1 MTINSKSTKTEILA
15 AYKEIEK
22 QNKSLESEVRK
33 GGLTSK
39 NTNQVIVE
47 KQEVLTV
54 TNYNND
60 ISTTIKSLEQI
71 QNNFGSAVSNLSER
85 LISESTK
92 LTTIRNAIAQEKL
105 QLEQLHELTEI
116 EDTTIDNLIQQYQA
130 NVKRFTE
137 QLNQKQEES
146 QQEIETLLEAW
157 TKEQETHNRLVKTR
171 DDEYRKTQQRQQ
183 LEYEYNLNLERNL
196 NQEEYEQEQ
205 KIKQEELKL
214 TRTTI
219 EKQWQEKEAA
229 IALQEQEYSEAQIKV
244 SGFEEQLKAKIKQG
258 KEEGTGIGNYQTKIK
273 TELRNREIIGQT
285 QNYLLRIED
294 LQQII
299 QQQESRINK
308 LSQQLDTS
316 LQQVQNL
323 AVKAI
328 EGTSNRNSFEAMK
341 AIALEQAKT
350 QIKNK

>member
-22 QNKSLESEVRK
+22 QNKSLEAEVRK

-39 NTNQVIVE
+39 TTNQVIVE
-47 KQEVLTV
+47 KKEVVTV
-54 TNYNND
+54 KNYNND
-60 ISTTIKSLEQI
+60 ISATIKSLEQI

-92 LTTIRNAIAQEKL
+92 LTTIRNAIAQEKS
-105 QLEQLHELTEI
+105 QLEQLHKLTDI
-116 EDTTIDNLIQQYQA
+116 EDTTIDTLIQQYQA

-219 EKQWQEKEAA
+219 EKQWQEREAA
-229 IALQEQEYSEAQIKV
+229 IAKQEQDYSEAQIKV
-244 SGFEEQLKAKIKQG
+244 SAFEEQLKAKIKQG

-273 TELRNREIIGQT
+273 TELRNREIIGET
-285 QNYLLRIED
+285 QNYQLRIED